1 MGFKH
6 NRPISD
12 SDVDELSD
20 PYQYNDNDSGSEV
33 ALDLRGR
40 KHIEQSGNIDGI
52 YWQLEN
58 TRSSYVVFP
67 VPGRASADA
76 LRQFL
81 SDRLPPKLVTD
92 EYGCVQAVGE
102 ISEDHLPT
110 LQAQLWLHNLQD
122 DTTKPSQSATLDHRV
137 QACSPFVHHAS
148 ITTPSSTADV
158 LMAQEALLVACHATF
173 VAELLQCKFKVLTH
187 LVY

>member
-6 NRPISD
+6 TRSISS

-20 PYQYNDNDSGSEV
+20 PYQHSEHDSDNEV
-33 ALDLRGR
+33 ALDVRGH
-40 KHIEQSGNIDGI
+40 KHTEQLNNTDGV
-52 YWQLEN
+52 YWLLEN

-81 SDRLPPKLVTD
+81 GDRLPLNLITD
-92 EYGCVQAVGE
+92 EYGRVEAIEE

-110 LQAQLWLHNLQD
+110 LQAQLWLNNLQGD
-122 DTTKPSQSATLDHRV
+122 AMTPSQSATLDHRV
-137 QACSPFVHHAS
+137 QACSPFVQHAS
-148 ITTPSSTADV
+148 TTTPSSAADI
-158 LMAQEALLVACHATF
+158 LIAQEALIVACHAKS
-173 VAELLQCKFKVLTH
+173 VAELLQCRSNVLTS
-187 LVY
+187 L